1 MSQFVDTLITFGILF
16 GVMLIAVL
24 ASAIY
29 EHYERKTK

>member
-1 MSQFVDTLITFGILF
+1 MSQVVDTLITFGILF

-29 EHYERKTK
+29 EKVKERK